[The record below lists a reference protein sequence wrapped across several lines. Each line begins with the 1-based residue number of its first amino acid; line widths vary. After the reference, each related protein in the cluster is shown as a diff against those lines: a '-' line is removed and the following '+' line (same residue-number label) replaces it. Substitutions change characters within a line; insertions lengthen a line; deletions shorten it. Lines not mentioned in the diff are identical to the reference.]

1 MPRTADHEERRRQIA
16 DAVSQLITA
25 HGLDAVTV
33 ARTAATAGMSV
44 GLVQHYFRTKD
55 EMLLHAFRAV
65 SARIRARAD
74 ERIRDGVEH
83 KRPIARVMAEVMTE
97 YIPLDEARRAEYRV
111 TRAFAGRALDA
122 PALAAVDT
130 ETARELRED
139 IARAVH
145 NGKECGEVDE
155 HVDPTAAAVRLA
167 AVMEGLALQVYR
179 EPEGAPEATVAP
191 FVAPLLKTELAAVF
205 TGECRQYARES
216 ADPPRA
222 PRVPGA
228 STDASPGNAC

>member
-16 DAVSQLITA
+16 GAVSQLITT

-55 EMLLHAFRAV
+55 EMLLHAFREV
-65 SARIRARAD
+65 SARIRARVEA
-74 ERIRDGVEH
+74 RIRDGVEH

-97 YIPLDEARRAEYRV
+97 YIPLDEARRTEYRV
-111 TRAFAGRALDA
+111 ARAFAGRSLDA

-130 ETARELRED
+130 ETACKLRDD

-145 NGKECGEVDE
+145 NGKECGEVEED
-155 HVDPTAAAVRLA
+155 VDPLPAAIRLT

-179 EPEGAPEATVAP
+179 EPEDAAEATVAP
-191 FVAPLLKTELAAVF
+191 CVTPLLEAELAVVF
-205 TGECRQYARES
+205 TGECRQYAR
-216 ADPPRA
+216 
-222 PRVPGA
+222 
-228 STDASPGNAC
+228 

>member
-25 HGLDAVTV
+25 DGLDAVTI

-55 EMLLHAFRAV
+55 EMLLHAFREV
-65 SARIRARAD
+65 SARIRARVEA
-74 ERIRDGVEH
+74 RIRDGVEH

-97 YIPLDEARRAEYRV
+97 YIPLDEVRRAEYRV

-130 ETARELRED
+130 ETARELRAD

-155 HVDPTAAAVRLA
+155 DVDPLPAAIRLA

-179 EPEGAPEATVAP
+179 EPEDAAEATMGPYVT
-191 FVAPLLKTELAAVF
+191 PLLQTELAAVF
-205 TGECRQYARES
+205 TGECRQYTGRS
-216 ADPPRA
+216 ADRTEDRPR
-222 PRVPGA
+222 
-228 STDASPGNAC
+228 

>member
-16 DAVSQLITA
+16 DAVSKLITA

-55 EMLLHAFRAV
+55 EMLLHAFREI
-65 SARIRARAD
+65 SGSIRARVD

-83 KRPIARVMAEVMTE
+83 QRPIARVMAEVMTE

-111 TRAFAGRALDA
+111 TRAFAGRALGA

-130 ETARELRED
+130 ETARKLREG
-139 IARAVH
+139 IADAVH

-155 HVDPTAAAVRLA
+155 GVEPLPAALRLA
-167 AVMEGLALQVYR
+167 AMMEGLALQVYR
-179 EPEGAPEATVAP
+179 EPEADAEATVTP
-191 FVAPLLKTELAAVF
+191 FVAPLLEAELAVVF
-205 TGECRQYARES
+205 TGKCRQYAR
-216 ADPPRA
+216 
-222 PRVPGA
+222 
-228 STDASPGNAC
+228 

>member
-16 DAVSQLITA
+16 DTVSRLISE

-55 EMLLHAFRAV
+55 EMLLHTFREV

-74 ERIRDGVEH
+74 ERIKDGVQH

-111 TRAFAGRALDA
+111 ARAFAGRALDV
-122 PALAAVDT
+122 PALAEVDT
-130 ETARELRED
+130 ETARKLRED

-155 HVDPTAAAVRLA
+155 DVDPSAAAVRLT

-179 EPEGAPEATVAP
+179 EPEGGARVLVAR
-191 FVAPLLKTELAAVF
+191 FVAPLLDAELSTVF
-205 TGECRQYARES
+205 TGECRQYT
-216 ADPPRA
+216 
-222 PRVPGA
+222 G
-228 STDASPGNAC
+228 